1 MPQPRNPV
9 TLLFIGIALG
19 GILGAV
25 IGIAIGS
32 GARSSSGL
40 GPVRTVVSTRTI
52 RVARP
57 VPATSPALT
66 STTSTR
72 ADTTPTDT
80 TTIDTT
86 ATATDTT
93 PLDTTSTDLTATDT
107 TPTTTTAPIDAA
119 PPGPRDPND
128 IPPRDPYNP
137 PRSFCSTHLCAP
149 GFSRGTGFAV
159 QCSDGLWTM
168 DGGDTHACRNDG
180 GVA

>member
-1 MPQPRNPV
+1 MPQPRNPL

-57 VPATSPALT
+57 VPVTSPALT
-66 STTSTR
+66 NTTSTHV
-72 ADTTPTDT
+72 ATTPTDT
-80 TTIDTT
+80 TATDT
-86 ATATDTT
+86 TATDTT

-107 TPTTTTAPIDAA
+107 TPATTTAPIDAA
-119 PPGPRDPND
+119 PGPRDPND
-128 IPPRDPYNP
+128 VPPHDPYNP
-137 PRSFCSTHLCAP
+137 PRNFCTTHLCAP
-149 GFSRGTGFAV
+149 GFSRGTGFVV
-159 QCSDGLWTM
+159 QCADGLWAM
-168 DGGDTHACRNDG
+168 DGGDIHACRNDG

>member
-1 MPQPRNPV
+1 VPQPRNPL

-32 GARSSSGL
+32 GARSSSAL

-57 VPATSPALT
+57 VPVTSPALT
-66 STTSTR
+66 NTTSTR
-72 ADTTPTDT
+72 ADTTPTTTDT
-80 TTIDTT
+80 TTTDT
-86 ATATDTT
+86 TATDTT

-107 TPTTTTAPIDAA
+107 SPATTTAPIDAA
-119 PPGPRDPND
+119 PGPRDPND
-128 IPPRDPYNP
+128 VPPRDPYNP
-137 PRSFCSTHLCAP
+137 PRNFCATHLCAP
-149 GFSRGTGFAV
+149 GFSRGTGFVV
-159 QCSDGLWTM
+159 QCSDGLWAM

>member
-1 MPQPRNPV
+1 V

-86 ATATDTT
+86 ATDTT
-93 PLDTTSTDLTATDT
+93 PVDTTSTDLTATDT